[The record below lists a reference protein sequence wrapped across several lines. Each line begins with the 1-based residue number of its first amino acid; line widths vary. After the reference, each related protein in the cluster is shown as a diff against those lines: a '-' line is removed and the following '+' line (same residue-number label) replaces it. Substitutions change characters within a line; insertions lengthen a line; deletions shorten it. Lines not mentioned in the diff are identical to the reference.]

1 MATLIERIDD
11 TRSHLARESLALVTR
26 TRRAGDGLARA
37 LSSEANEWRIFVVSR
52 RDRVRTEAERL
63 ASPRG
68 LERAFLRLADDAL
81 ARAHGSVHARLSS
94 LEKELAP
101 KRAPKAKKAR
111 PAAKRSRSVSRKLVN
126 EPHA

>member
-37 LSSEANEWRIFVVSR
+37 LASEAHEWRIFVVSR
-52 RDRVRTEAERL
+52 RDLVRTEAARL
-63 ASPRG
+63 SSPRG
-68 LERAFLRLADDAL
+68 FERALLRLADDAL
-81 ARAHGSVHARLSS
+81 ARAHGTVHARLST

-101 KRAPKAKKAR
+101 KRAPKTKKAR
-111 PAAKRSRSVSRKLVN
+111 PAAKRSRSVSRKLVS
-126 EPHA
+126 EPTA